1 MQTKRVCAPEVPTMT
16 PMTPMLCFSGLFGL
30 LNAGVSY
37 LLWMDSPDAGTY
49 AAISGLSAFGV
60 LLLVLLLSD
69 QRKVW
74 RLGKAEKLL
83 PCPPSFRVGAKLREE
98 NRISNIYVYLCRDEL
113 VLVSVDRK
121 TPVLTRLCREGLRQ
135 IEMASRIQL
144 NLLTLDGRSM
154 MMLSPHMETLIS
166 ELRKAGWPVTDRMG

>member
-1 MQTKRVCAPEVPTMT
+1 MT
-16 PMTPMLCFSGLFGL
+16 PLTPMLCFSGLFGL
-30 LNAGVSY
+30 LYAGVSY
-37 LLWMDSPDAGTY
+37 LLMMDSPDAGIY
-49 AAISGLSAFGV
+49 AAISGLSAFGI

-113 VLVSVDRK
+113 VLVNVDRK
-121 TPVLTRLCREGLRQ
+121 APVLTRLCRENLRQ
-135 IEMASRIQL
+135 IEVPSRIQL
-144 NLLTLDGRSM
+144 NLHTLDGRS
-154 MMLSPHMETLIS
+154 LLLLCPDLENLVR
-166 ELRKAGWPVTDRMG
+166 ELRKAGWSIRVNDRT

>member
-1 MQTKRVCAPEVPTMT
+1 MSPLT
-16 PMTPMLCFSGLFGL
+16 PKLIFSGFFGL
-30 LNAGVSY
+30 IYAGVSY

-49 AAISGLSAFGV
+49 AAISGLSAFGI
-60 LLLVLLLSD
+60 LLLALLLSD

-113 VLVSVDRK
+113 VLVNVDRK
-121 TPVLTRLCREGLRQ
+121 TPVLTRLCRESLRK
-135 IEMASRIQL
+135 IEMPSRIQL
-144 NLLTLDGRSM
+144 NLLTLEGRNL
-154 MMLSPHMETLIS
+154 MLLCPYMETLIG
-166 ELRKAGWPVTDRMG
+166 ELRKIGWFVTEKTR